1 MATGFS
7 GVGQFSLAEW
17 WNGRSWAITST
28 PKRGANS
35 ALDGIS
41 CVPAGCMA
49 VGAANSDG
57 DTGKLLAEWWSGTTW
72 TVTQAT

>member
-1 MATGFS
+1 
-7 GVGQFSLAEW
+7 
-17 WNGRSWAITST
+17 
-28 PKRGANS
+28 
-35 ALDGIS
+35 LDGIS